1 MRSGE
6 EIMLCIRTLMSKKK
20 KGRRKEGRKEGGAR
34 NPRFGSWVLHVDSL
48 GTFFTQKMKST
59 MQSLQG
65 PCEI

>member
-1 MRSGE
+1 MYKDFDVKE
-6 EIMLCIRTLMSKKK
+6 
-20 KGRRKEGRKEGGAR
+20 RRRKEDGKKEGRKGGAR

-59 MQSLQG
+59 MKSLQG